1 MTDRT
6 ALAQEKAS
14 LIAQINDI
22 VVEYKAKQ
30 EEITK
35 EAQAKAK
42 PLEERVVAINNE
54 ILTSVDQE
62 AGLGEACPA

>member
-22 VVEYKAKQ
+22 VVEYKSKQ

-54 ILTSVDQE
+54 ILSSVDQD